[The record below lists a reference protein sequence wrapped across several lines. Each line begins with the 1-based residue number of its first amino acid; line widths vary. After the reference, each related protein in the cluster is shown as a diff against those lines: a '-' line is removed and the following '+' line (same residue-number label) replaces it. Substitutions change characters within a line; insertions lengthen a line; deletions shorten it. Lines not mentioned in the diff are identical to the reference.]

1 MLIIKRAAMQLAGL
15 GVLGVCAELPMLCF
29 AAAAILLL
37 LLQSS
42 NMWIREGKVYIYHL
56 SIRATGGYM
65 RMQCGICFVFSQCKC
80 HMKRNSNH
88 TTVACSHVRHAA
100 SNHCMLALL

>member
-42 NMWIREGKVYIYHL
+42 NMWIREGKVYIPSLYPRH
-56 SIRATGGYM
+56 GGLYAHAM
-65 RMQCGICFVFSQCKC
+65 WNMFCVFT
-80 HMKRNSNH
+80 M
-88 TTVACSHVRHAA
+88 
-100 SNHCMLALL
+100 